1 MIDVARQPLQ
11 GVKVLDLGRALAGPL
26 CSLMLGDLG
35 ADIIKIEPPG
45 LGDDSRAWPPF
56 QNGEST
62 YFVSAN
68 RNKRSIVLDLGK
80 EEGRDVFRKM
90 VTSADVVVENY
101 RHGVMDGWGIG
112 YEALREINPKLIYCA
127 ITGFGRSG
135 PYATKPATDIYMQA
149 FGGLMSVTGE
159 VDGGPVR
166 TGVSIC
172 DLTAGMFAS
181 LGIMAALQ
189 ARNITGTGQL
199 VDTSLLDGQ
208 VAYLSYLLTAFG
220 ATNDV
225 PGKSGSG
232 HPSVVPYQAFEA
244 SDGWVSLAAFND
256 RIWQR
261 AAKAMGL
268 ENLISNPLYA
278 TNVDRV
284 KNRGTLIPIMQEC
297 FLTKSVQEW
306 VTIMEKNDVPLAPV
320 NTVEEVMKHPQVRH
334 REMIQE
340 IEHPYA
346 GTFSV
351 FGFPMKL
358 SDTPCTYRYP
368 PPALGQHSE
377 EILEEFGFSDQE
389 IEELGRKAVV
399 LAPGKQV

>member
-1 MIDVARQPLQ
+1 MADVAQQPLQ

-90 VTSADVVVENY
+90 VASADVVVENY

-112 YEALREINPKLIYCA
+112 YEALRELNPALIYCA

-159 VDGGPVR
+159 VDGGPIR

-172 DLTAGMFAS
+172 DLTTGMFAS
-181 LGIMAALQ
+181 LGVTAALQ

-208 VAYLSYLLTAFG
+208 VTYLSYLLTAFG
-220 ATNDV
+220 ATNEV
-225 PGKSGSG
+225 PVKSGSG
-232 HPSVVPYQAFEA
+232 HPSVVPYQAFQA

-256 RIWQR
+256 RIWRR
-261 AAKAMGL
+261 AAIAMEL
-268 ENLISNPLYA
+268 EDLVSNPLFT

-284 KNRGTLIPIMQEC
+284 KNRDTLIPILQER

-306 VTIMEKNDVPLAPV
+306 VSIMENNDVPLAPV
-320 NTVEEVMKHPQVRH
+320 NTVEEVMKHPQVIH
-334 REMIQE
+334 REMVQE
-340 IEHPYA
+340 IEHPTA
-346 GTFSV
+346 GKFSV
-351 FGFPMKL
+351 FGFPMKF
-358 SDTPCTYRYP
+358 SDTPCAYRYP
-368 PPALGQHSE
+368 PPALGQHSD
-377 EILEEFGFSDQE
+377 EILGEFGYSEQE
-389 IEELGRKAVV
+389 IAELS
-399 LAPGKQV
+399 GKSVISTAKE